1 MISVRDAAIRVL
13 SEIDNEGKF
22 SNKLLQQYSESELS
36 KEDIRLLRELVYG
49 VVENRMYIDKIIR
62 SASSV
67 KMKKIHPMI
76 LQILRLGVYQIG
88 FMDRI
93 PAHASINEAVKLAK
107 KYGHK
112 GTVGYVNG
120 VLRRIEREREQHFSN
135 DEPSSADDLAIR
147 YSHPDYLVRLWIEQ
161 FGFEFAKK
169 LIVANNSRPLLSLR
183 VNTLKTDREDLMG
196 MLKKYNLELI
206 KGELS
211 EDCVRVVNPENI
223 TETKEFKD
231 GLFTIQDESSMMVT
245 EIAGPIE
252 GNTVLD
258 VCSAPGGKATHIA
271 QRMNNRGRVIAR
283 DLYAQKINL
292 VMENAERLGIEIIKG
307 QVHDATEFDESLK
320 DMVDICIVDAPCSG
334 FGLLRRKPD
343 IKFNRKSEDVESL
356 IDIQSSILNVSSG
369 YVKSGGKLIYS
380 TCTLNIEE
388 NLNQVRK
395 FLERNS
401 QFKLKAIELPHGKII
416 SETQESGYIELYPH
430 IHGTDG
436 FFIANMVRE

>member
-223 TETKEFKD
+223 TDTKEFKD

-436 FFIANMVRE
+436 FFIANMVKE

>member
-120 VLRRIEREREQHFSN
+120 VLRRIEREREQYFSN

>member
-1 MISVRDAAIRVL
+1 
-13 SEIDNEGKF
+13 
-22 SNKLLQQYSESELS
+22 
-36 KEDIRLLRELVYG
+36 
-49 VVENRMYIDKIIR
+49 
-62 SASSV
+62 
-67 KMKKIHPMI
+67 
-76 LQILRLGVYQIG
+76 
-88 FMDRI
+88 MDRI

-120 VLRRIEREREQHFSN
+120 VLRRIEREREQYFSN

>member
-271 QRMNNRGRVIAR
+271 QRMNNRGKVIAR

-401 QFKLKAIELPHGKII
+401 QFKLKAIELPHGKLI
-416 SETQESGYIELYPH
+416 SETQETGYIELYPH

>member
-93 PAHASINEAVKLAK
+93 PAHASINEAVKLAR

-120 VLRRIEREREQHFSN
+120 VLRRIEREREQYFSN

-169 LIVANNSRPLLSLR
+169 LIVANNSRPFLSLR

-211 EDCVRVVNPENI
+211 EDCVRVINPENI

-292 VMENAERLGIEIIKG
+292 VMGNAERLGIEIIKG

>member
-1 MISVRDAAIRVL
+1 MISVRDAGIRVL

-62 SASSV
+62 VASSV

-292 VMENAERLGIEIIKG
+292 VMENAERLGIEIIEG

>member
-1 MISVRDAAIRVL
+1 MISVRDAGIRVL

-62 SASSV
+62 VASSV

-292 VMENAERLGIEIIKG
+292 VMENAERLGIEIIEG

-401 QFKLKAIELPHGKII
+401 QFKLKAIELPHGKLI

>member
-93 PAHASINEAVKLAK
+93 PAHASINEAVKLAR

-147 YSHPDYLVRLWIEQ
+147 YSHPDYL
-161 FGFEFAKK
+161 
-169 LIVANNSRPLLSLR
+169 
-183 VNTLKTDREDLMG
+183 
-196 MLKKYNLELI
+196 
-206 KGELS
+206 
-211 EDCVRVVNPENI
+211 
-223 TETKEFKD
+223 
-231 GLFTIQDESSMMVT
+231 
-245 EIAGPIE
+245 
-252 GNTVLD
+252 
-258 VCSAPGGKATHIA
+258 
-271 QRMNNRGRVIAR
+271 
-283 DLYAQKINL
+283 
-292 VMENAERLGIEIIKG
+292 
-307 QVHDATEFDESLK
+307 
-320 DMVDICIVDAPCSG
+320 
-334 FGLLRRKPD
+334 
-343 IKFNRKSEDVESL
+343 
-356 IDIQSSILNVSSG
+356 
-369 YVKSGGKLIYS
+369 
-380 TCTLNIEE
+380 
-388 NLNQVRK
+388 
-395 FLERNS
+395 
-401 QFKLKAIELPHGKII
+401 
-416 SETQESGYIELYPH
+416 
-430 IHGTDG
+430 
-436 FFIANMVRE
+436 

>member
-292 VMENAERLGIEIIKG
+292 VMENAERLGIEIING

>member
-93 PAHASINEAVKLAK
+93 PAHASINEAVKLAR

-120 VLRRIEREREQHFSN
+120 VLRRIEREREQYFSN

>member
-93 PAHASINEAVKLAK
+93 PAHASINEAVKLAR

-196 MLKKYNLELI
+196 MLKKYDLELI

>member
-271 QRMNNRGRVIAR
+271 QRMNNRGKVIAR

-401 QFKLKAIELPHGKII
+401 QFRLKAIELPHGKII

>member
-93 PAHASINEAVKLAK
+93 PAHASINEAVKLAR

-401 QFKLKAIELPHGKII
+401 QFKLKAIELPHGKLI

-436 FFIANMVRE
+436 FFIANMVKE

>member
-147 YSHPDYLVRLWIEQ
+147 YSHPDYLVKLWIEQ

-283 DLYAQKINL
+283 DLYAQKIKL

-369 YVKSGGKLIYS
+369 YVKSGGKFIYS

>member
-401 QFKLKAIELPHGKII
+401 QFKLKAIELPHGKLI